1 MKFALRLVL
10 GAIVTLALVL
20 GSACGAS
27 TSSSST
33 TSNSSPKVSGSSA
46 GGGTLDPQVSM
57 PSGFPS
63 DVPIYPGAR
72 LTSAGSFTS
81 NGTTTWGMEWE
92 TLDSVDKVQAF
103 YTAKLALGDWT
114 LSFSGST
121 NGAFS
126 AIFNRKSS
134 SNVGG
139 ILGVDGSTGITKI
152 SLALTNGG

>member
-1 MKFALRLVL
+1 MKFASRATLTV
-10 GAIVTLALVL
+10 IFTLALMA

-27 TSSSST
+27 TSSS
-33 TSNSSPKVSGSSA
+33 TSNASPKASSTST
-46 GGGTLDPQVSM
+46 GGGTLDVQVSM
-57 PSGFPS
+57 PAGFPS

-72 LTSAGSFTS
+72 LTSAGSFNS

-92 TLDSVDKVQAF
+92 TLDSVDKVQTF
-103 YTAKLALGDWT
+103 YTGKLAQGDWT
-114 LSFSGST
+114 LSFSGSS
-121 NGAFS
+121 NGNFS

-139 ILGVDGSTGITKI
+139 ILGVDGSSGITKI

>member
-1 MKFALRLVL
+1 MKSVVHLIL
-10 GAIVTLALVL
+10 GVIFTLALVA
-20 GSACGAS
+20 GSACGS
-27 TSSSST
+27 TQPSSST
-33 TSNSSPKVSGSSA
+33 SNASPKSSPSSA
-46 GGGTLDPQVSM
+46 GGSLDTPVSM

-72 LTSAGSFTS
+72 LTSAGSFAS

-92 TLDSVDKVQAF
+92 TLDGVDKVQAF
-103 YTAKLALGDWT
+103 YAARLAQGDWT

-121 NGAFS
+121 NGNYS

-139 ILGVDGSTGITKI
+139 ILGVDGSSGITKI